1 MECNYIDEQPSLYA
15 VMENKFKHP
24 VLYDFRSLNTS
35 WPNHETR
42 VTGHT
47 SWLCR
52 WKRQHPHFERF
63 LRSSTRP
70 LYMIQYR

>member
-1 MECNYIDEQPSLYA
+1 MGGHDMECNYIDEQPSLYA

-24 VLYDFRSLNTS
+24 VLYDFRSVNTS

-52 WKRQHPHFERF
+52 
-63 LRSSTRP
+63 
-70 LYMIQYR
+70 